1 MHKTVKDGTL
11 FSVPRWAADAYA
23 VVGVEPGCACADPQK
38 LILMLFAG
46 TLAPIANARVAMAR
60 REIGA
65 KGTAIGKAIAI
76 IDGGLKSSL
85 DVAAGGELAQR
96 LSGLYDY
103 MLRQLVTA
111 NLRNETD
118 RLDEVSRLLNEL
130 RGAWAQIGQPHREAQ
145 ATEVSTK

>member
-1 MHKTVKDGTL
+1 MHRSGKEGTMY
-11 FSVPRWAADAYA
+11 SVARRAADAYA
-23 VVGVEPGCACADPQK
+23 EVGVETGVACADPHK
-38 LILMLFAG
+38 LILMLFDG
-46 TLAPIANARVAMAR
+46 TLAAIANARVAMAR

-65 KGTAIGKAIAI
+65 KGAALGKAIAI

-130 RGAWAQIGQPHREAQ
+130 RGAWAQIGQPQRTAQ
-145 ATEVSTK
+145 APEVSTK